1 MIIAPQIENLNQLSN
16 LINSF
21 LKFKKLLEVL
31 YIEMT
36 QQTWD
41 KLLTEYLT
49 TIPENIKNLF
59 LPQTFTPE
67 SYFDEIYYK
76 TQCRI
81 LFKIKESS

>member
-21 LKFKKLLEVL
+21 LKFKKSLEVL

-36 QQTWD
+36 QETWD
-41 KLLTEYLT
+41 MLLKEYLET
-49 TIPENIKNLF
+49 VPKSIQEVF

-67 SYFDEIYYK
+67 SYFDETYRK
-76 TQCRI
+76 TQCAI
-81 LFKIKESS
+81 YFKIKESS